1 MNEVMKALLE
11 RRSCK
16 KYKADPVPQELI
28 EQVIEA
34 GLYAASGMGKQAPIV
49 VAVTDK
55 KLRDR
60 LSEVNAE
67 IRGNAGQDMF
77 YGAPAVLV
85 VLADKSVPTA
95 VYDGSVAIENMLLA
109 AHSLGLG
116 SCWIHRAKQT
126 FERDEF
132 KALLKDLGVEGEYEG
147 VGNCILGWAAESAKP
162 AAPRREGRVYWVK

>member
-16 KYKADPVPQELI
+16 KYTDKPVPQELI

-34 GLYAASGMGKQAPIV
+34 GLYAASGMGKQSPIV

-77 YGAPAVLV
+77 YGAPVVLV
-85 VLADKSVPTA
+85 VLADKSVPTC
-95 VYDGSVAIENMLLA
+95 VYDGSVTIENMLLA

-132 KALLKDLGVEGEYEG
+132 KALLKELGVEGEYEG
-147 VGNCILGWAAESAKP
+147 VGNCILGYAAEPAKP
-162 AAPRREGRVYWVK
+162 PVARRPGRVFWAK

>member
-147 VGNCILGWAAESAKP
+147 VGNCILGWAAEPAKS

>member
-34 GLYAASGMGKQAPIV
+34 GLYAASGMGKQSPIV

-60 LSEVNAE
+60 LSEVNA
-67 IRGNAGQDMF
+67 
-77 YGAPAVLV
+77 
-85 VLADKSVPTA
+85 
-95 VYDGSVAIENMLLA
+95 
-109 AHSLGLG
+109 
-116 SCWIHRAKQT
+116 
-126 FERDEF
+126 
-132 KALLKDLGVEGEYEG
+132 
-147 VGNCILGWAAESAKP
+147 
-162 AAPRREGRVYWVK
+162 

>member
-34 GLYAASGMGKQAPIV
+34 ELYAASGMGKQSPIV

-77 YGAPAVLV
+77 YGAPVVLV
-85 VLADKSVPTA
+85 VLADKSVPTC

-126 FERDEF
+126 FEMDEF
-132 KALLKDLGVEGEYEG
+132 KALLKDLGIEGEYEG
-147 VGNCILGWAAESAKP
+147 VGNCILGYAAEPAKP

>member
-34 GLYAASGMGKQAPIV
+34 GLYAACGMGKQSPII

-77 YGAPAVLV
+77 YGAPVVLV
-85 VLADKSVPTA
+85 VLADKSVPTC
-95 VYDGSVAIENMLLA
+95 VYDGSVTIENMLLA

-126 FERDEF
+126 FEMDEF
-132 KALLKDLGVEGEYEG
+132 KALLKELGVEGDYEG
-147 VGNCILGWAAESAKP
+147 VGNCILGYAAEPAKP
-162 AAPRREGRVYWVK
+162 AAPRRPGRVFWAE

>member
-109 AHSLGLG
+109 AHS
-116 SCWIHRAKQT
+116 
-126 FERDEF
+126 
-132 KALLKDLGVEGEYEG
+132 
-147 VGNCILGWAAESAKP
+147 
-162 AAPRREGRVYWVK
+162 

>member
-147 VGNCILGWAAESAKP
+147 VGNCILGWAAEAAKP

>member
-16 KYKADPVPQELI
+16 KYKADPVPRELI

-34 GLYAASGMGKQAPIV
+34 GLYAACGMGKQAPIV

-77 YGAPAVLV
+77 YGAPVVLV
-85 VLADKSVPTA
+85 VLADKSVPTC

-126 FERDEF
+126 FEKDEF
-132 KALLKDLGVEGEYEG
+132 KALLKELGVEGEYEG
-147 VGNCILGWAAESAKP
+147 VGNCILGYAAEPAKP
-162 AAPRREGRVYWVK
+162 AAPRRPNRVFWAE

>member
-34 GLYAASGMGKQAPIV
+34 GLYAACGMGKQSPII

-77 YGAPAVLV
+77 YGAPVVLV
-85 VLADKSVPTA
+85 VLADKSVPTC
-95 VYDGSVAIENMLLA
+95 VYDGSVTIENMLLA

-132 KALLKDLGVEGEYEG
+132 KALLKELGVEGDYEG
-147 VGNCILGWAAESAKP
+147 VGNCILGYAAEPAKP
-162 AAPRREGRVYWVK
+162 AAPRRPDRVFWAK